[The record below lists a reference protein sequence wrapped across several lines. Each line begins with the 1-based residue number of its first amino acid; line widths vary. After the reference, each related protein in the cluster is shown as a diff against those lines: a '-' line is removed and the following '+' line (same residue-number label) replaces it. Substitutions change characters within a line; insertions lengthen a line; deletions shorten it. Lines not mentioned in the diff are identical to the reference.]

1 MKRIVIFVSAA
12 FFTLSL
18 AMSAWAQQRRISQG
32 ELDNFS
38 AFLGRH
44 PRVANKLSRNP
55 NLVNDQNFVNNNP
68 QLQNFLNHHQGVN
81 GEMKAHP
88 DRIMRRMRNYG
99 WSGRGGTMYGRGRG
113 QGYRGETEWGPV
125 YGRGYNAE
133 PGYNYLRQHPDVADQ
148 IHKNPR
154 LLQDR
159 DWMAKH
165 PQVGEYTR
173 QHPEWRGGPEWRHP
187 GDRGQHRGWDKG
199 PAHDRGL
206 HRGWDKGHG
215 PNHDQGGP
223 GH

>member
-1 MKRIVIFVSAA
+1 
-12 FFTLSL
+12 
-18 AMSAWAQQRRISQG
+18 
-32 ELDNFS
+32 
-38 AFLGRH
+38 
-44 PRVANKLSRNP
+44 
-55 NLVNDQNFVNNNP
+55 
-68 QLQNFLNHHQGVN
+68 
-81 GEMKAHP
+81 
-88 DRIMRRMRNYG
+88 
-99 WSGRGGTMYGRGRG
+99 MYGRGRG